1 MSSRRWALVLVTA
14 AAAVAA
20 GCGVTTS
27 SFRCQNADC
36 RVTLSGSGAD
46 AELDSQGI
54 TIVLDAVGDDT
65 ATLEVLGEQ
74 GGPDETVELAEGESG
89 EVLGVGLTV
98 ERIDGGK
105 VTLRTRPRPVR

>member
-1 MSSRRWALVLVTA
+1 MTVT
-14 AAAVAA
+14 AAVAA

-46 AELDSQGI
+46 AELDSQRI
-54 TIVLDAVGDDT
+54 TVVLDAVTDDT
-65 ATLEVLGEQ
+65 ATLEVVGEQ

-89 EVLGVGLTV
+89 EVLGVALTV
-98 ERIDGGK
+98 ERIDGDE
-105 VTLRTRPRPVR
+105 VVLRTRSS